1 MPTADHSPRDTDA
14 MTTSPARKYISV
26 HTIRRANSRLMM
38 RDRNHEASPAVR
50 AAMPC
55 RAAIVE
61 AGNRA
66 LERALRIR

>member
-1 MPTADHSPRDTDA
+1 

-26 HTIRRANSRLMM
+26 HTIRRANSRLMT

-55 RAAIVE
+55 REVIVRAA
-61 AGNRA
+61 NNA
-66 LERALRIR
+66 LGRWLAKAKVIA